1 MSDSAR
7 ARLRQSGRSQ
17 FVDALVIL
25 ALLFVTLFA
34 TTWIVEKTSPATSA
48 GSTHGKSIDQLPL
61 TGAERQQYKRMVEQG
76 MVDQQAA
83 DEQVAANKPNDHQY
97 PINPWLL
104 LVTAL
109 LLAGYLGFVYRTS
122 FKEYREVI
130 EQKFGRRQKS

>member
-1 MSDSAR
+1 MSDSAAPR
-7 ARLRQSGRSQ
+7 RRQSGRSQ

-25 ALLFVTLFA
+25 VLLFVTLFA
-34 TTWIVEKTSPATSA
+34 TTLIVEKTSSSASTGATS
-48 GSTHGKSIDQLPL
+48 GKSIDQLPL
-61 TGAERQQYKRMVEQG
+61 TGAERRQYHRMAAHG
-76 MVDQQAA
+76 MVDRKAA

-130 EQKFGRRQKS
+130 NQKFGARGEG